1 MLLAPEYMDIVISMT
16 QKRQLI
22 LTRIQHQPLQPQI
35 QRGEWHVWW
44 VVFYIIS
51 KMVRKFCMRRTI
63 TLQRTLINNIPFYS
77 VQLLLNLA
85 RALMQTIA
93 TLMGYASVVRQV
105 QHVNLQMAHHTAYTI
120 KM

>member
-1 MLLAPEYMDIVISMT
+1 MLLAPEYMDIVISIT

-22 LTRIQHQPLQPQI
+22 LTRIQQQPLQPQI
-35 QRGEWHVWW
+35 QRGEWHV
-44 VVFYIIS
+44 
-51 KMVRKFCMRRTI
+51 C
-63 TLQRTLINNIPFYS
+63 

-105 QHVNLQMAHHTAYTI
+105 QHVNLQMAHHTAYTL